1 MARPDWD
8 RYFMSMAKL
17 AATRTTCLRR
27 RVGCVLV
34 KDRRVLATGYNGAPS
49 GAPHCI
55 DAGCVRRELNVPSG
69 ERTELCR
76 AVHAEQNA
84 VAQAARFGTALEGCT
99 AYVTCQPCAMCMKS
113 LMQAG
118 CVRVVWS
125 GDGYPDALGLQLA
138 AEAGWVMRG
147 TNELEKA
154 R

>member
-1 MARPDWD
+1 
-8 RYFMSMAKL
+8 MSMAKL
-17 AATRTTCLRR
+17 AAWRTTCLRR
-27 RVGCVLV
+27 RVGCVLA

-55 DAGCVRRELNVPSG
+55 DAGCVRCELNVPSG